1 MRTLINEH
9 SDVRAPNL
17 STTDLPM
24 SWNNTA
30 DRYGSLSI
38 FMHWLMLALLIG
50 VYACINVRELYP
62 KGSDLH
68 DSLKMWHFMLGLSVF
83 ALVWLRLAGRLVTP
97 SPHMSPQIAPGQRH
111 LAGLIHA
118 ALYAL
123 SRRLRSLAQ
132 KKAVRGNLA
141 AFCCCPVPCAGR

>member
-1 MRTLINEH
+1 MAE
-9 SDVRAPNL
+9 
-17 STTDLPM
+17 
-24 SWNNTA
+24 
-30 DRYGSLSI
+30 
-38 FMHWLMLALLIG
+38 LMGAYWPVILLALLIG